1 MLYYDITYILLIPA
15 IIFSVYAQIKVSST
29 FGRYRKISNSG
40 GITGA
45 EAAYR
50 ILRAEGISD
59 VKIEHIGG
67 SLTDNYNPS
76 INTIR
81 LSDDVYS
88 KSSVAAVGVACH
100 EAGHAMQYANGYAPL
115 RIRNA
120 IIPVTQF
127 GSSLSM
133 PLVILGLIF
142 SAQSLITA
150 GIVLFTAVVFFQAI
164 TLPVEFNA
172 SRRAVEAVRDTL
184 MFNDD
189 EVRAVKKVLTAAALT
204 YVAALFS
211 SLMTLLRLLIISNR
225 NKR

>member
-15 IIFSVYAQIKVSST
+15 IIFSIYAQIKVNST
-29 FGRYRKISNSG
+29 FSRYRKISNSG

-50 ILRAEGISD
+50 ILRSAGISD

-76 INTIR
+76 VNTIR

-100 EAGHAMQYANGYAPL
+100 EAGHAMQYAKGYAPL

-150 GIVLFTAVVFFQAI
+150 GIVLFTAVVFFQAV

-189 EVRAVKKVLTAAALT
+189 EIRAVKKVLTAAALT